1 MSSESNYF
9 LSYFARLRQI
19 AKQQKYRY
27 GIALAGD
34 AQWNTEVCEAWIA
47 EVRNC
52 GIFQLGGTPL
62 SGTTYVPFK
71 KGQQFLGQ
79 ECELLI
85 CDFSQGWDAN
95 SFSAALGTVVGGG
108 IVVVVGFPVCS
119 DNPADVW
126 ICRALDELIHL
137 SEQSSPL
144 LPDDSIQ
151 NSDIDFSQQQQAIT
165 NIVRVVEGHRKRP
178 FILTADRGR
187 GKSSALGM
195 AAAKLMNSRNID
207 IVVTAPALSS
217 VAPVFQYAKQALS
230 DVVVKRGLVTT
241 DNSSLRFI
249 APDELLLTRPSCDLL
264 LVDEA
269 AALPLPML
277 QRVVEHYHRVVFSST
292 IHGYEGSGRGFTLK
306 FHQWLKSV
314 RSGMHSQTISQPIR
328 WSLDDP
334 LEAWHRKSFLLD
346 FGFEPIHQSIDLSGL
361 GYRTVGKD
369 ELVSCPELTHDIFSL
384 LVNAHYQTS
393 PNDLF
398 HLLGDDA
405 MSVMI
410 ATYCG
415 DVVGCILSVK
425 EGELEKTTIDDI
437 QSGVRRPKGH
447 LAPVTIANQLGF
459 SVAAQQASV
468 RIMRIAVHPDL
479 QHQGIGVELVRCF
492 MQQQTCDYISTSF
505 GATPILV
512 KFWQRCGFQ
521 AIKIGSQRDQ
531 SSGCYSLLMVNSD
544 KVSWLSEAIEQFQ
557 YHFIYELA
565 DSLNLIEADLV
576 KALVSTNSQPSVPS
590 SKSLIR
596 CYAQGGANYESVA
609 VWLHYLLLSLP
620 DDVFQ
625 TVSNLMIDKVL
636 LRYCW
641 KVCAQKYSLS
651 GRKQIEAQLRQELT
665 NLLVD
670 LQCKTAG

>member
-9 LSYFARLRQI
+9 LSYFAGLRQI

-62 SGTTYVPFK
+62 SGTTYVPYK
-71 KGQQFLGQ
+71 KGQQLLGQ

-85 CDFSQGWDAN
+85 CDFSEGWDAN

-108 IVVVVGFPVCS
+108 VVVVFGIPANS
-119 DNPADVW
+119 NNPADVW

-144 LPDDSIQ
+144 LPDDSGQ
-151 NSDIDFSQQQQAIT
+151 NTGIDFSEQQQAIA

-207 IVVTAPALSS
+207 IVVTAPTLSA

-230 DVVVKRGLVTT
+230 DVVVKRGLMTT

-249 APDELLLTRPSCDLL
+249 APDDLLLTRPSCDLL

-277 QRVVEHYHRVVFSST
+277 QKVVDHYHRVVFSST

-314 RSGMHSQTISQPIR
+314 RPGMHSQFISQPIR
-328 WSLDDP
+328 WSQGDS
-334 LEAWHRKSFLLD
+334 LEAWHRRSFLLD
-346 FGFEPIHQSIDLSGL
+346 FGFEPIHQPIDLAGIS
-361 GYRTVGKD
+361 YRTVGKD
-369 ELVSCPELTHDIFSL
+369 ELVSNPELTHNIFCL

-405 MSVMI
+405 MNVMI
-410 ATYCG
+410 ATYYG
-415 DVVGCILSVK
+415 DVIACILSVK
-425 EGELEKTTIDDI
+425 EGELDKTTIDDI

-459 SVAAQQASV
+459 SVAAKQSSV

-479 QHQGIGVELVRCF
+479 QHRGIGTELVRCF
-492 MQQQTCDYISTSF
+492 MQQQACDYVSTSF
-505 GATPILV
+505 GATLALV

-521 AIKIGSQRDQ
+521 AIKMGSQRDQ
-531 SSGCYSLLMVNSD
+531 SSGCYSLLMVNGN
-544 KVSWLSEAIEQFQ
+544 KLNWISEAVEQFRC
-557 YHFIYELA
+557 HFIYELV
-565 DSLNLIEADLV
+565 DSLNLIEVDLV
-576 KALVSTNSQPSVPS
+576 KVLLTINAPVSVPPTIR
-590 SKSLIR
+590 LIR
-596 CYAQGGANYESVA
+596 NYAQGGANYESVA
-609 VWLHYLLLSLP
+609 VWLHALLLSLP
-620 DDVFQ
+620 GDVFQ
-625 TVSNLMIDKVL
+625 TVSDLMIDKVL
-636 LRYCW
+636 LRYSW
-641 KVCAQKYSLS
+641 RACAEKYTLT
-651 GRKQIEAQLRQELT
+651 GRKQIEIQLRQELSKLVA
-665 NLLVD
+665 NLH
-670 LQCKTAG
+670 CKASG